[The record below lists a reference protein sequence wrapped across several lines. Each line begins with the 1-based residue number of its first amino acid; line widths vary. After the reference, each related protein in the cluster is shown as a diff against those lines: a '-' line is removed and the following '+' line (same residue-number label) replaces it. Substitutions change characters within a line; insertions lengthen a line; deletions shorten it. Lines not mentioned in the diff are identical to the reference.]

1 MIFQGDIFFLK
12 FFFFFISCFHG
23 YQQIIVQHRVIMNFV
38 LESSCTVLI
47 NDDYSPA
54 IDFNPGHFSVD

>member
-1 MIFQGDIFFLK
+1 
-12 FFFFFISCFHG
+12 
-23 YQQIIVQHRVIMNFV
+23 MNFV

>member
-1 MIFQGDIFFLK
+1 MIFQGDIHLLK

-23 YQQIIVQHRVIMNFV
+23 YEQIIVQHRVIMNFV

-47 NDDYSPA
+47 NDDYSPG
-54 IDFNPGHFSVD
+54 DRF